1 MSASDLNR
9 EVHHFDSLTSAFA
22 LHRDRTKP
30 VAYYIGMDGG
40 ATKTLCA
47 VGTEIETL
55 ATATAGP
62 ATLLRAGR
70 DVVQQSL
77 SDSVTQACAAAGVRT
92 NQITA
97 ACLGSTGAARPDV
110 ARALHDMLAELLPKT
125 RIQIC
130 GDMEIALAAA
140 FGDGA
145 GVVVVSGTGSIAFG
159 RNADQHTARAGGL
172 GPETSDEGSGYWIGM
187 RAMKFLKGDSV
198 GAPAGLV
205 PAVLAEAEAGNIQ
218 ARELLAEAG
227 AELASL
233 ASTVCEDLFGPSR
246 QASSR
251 VDVAMAGGVFKHSE
265 LVRASFIEQLAL
277 HYPRAT
283 VRSSVIE
290 PAEGALWMARR
301 IGHP

>member
-1 MSASDLNR
+1 
-9 EVHHFDSLTSAFA
+9 
-22 LHRDRTKP
+22 

-47 VGTEIETL
+47 IGTKNEIL

-62 ATLLRAGR
+62 STLLRASP
-70 DVVQQSL
+70 DVVRQSL
-77 SDSVTQACAAAGVRT
+77 SDSVAQACAAAGIRT

-97 ACLGSTGAARPDV
+97 ACLGSTGAARSDV
-110 ARALHDMLAELLPKT
+110 ARALHDMLAELLPKAN
-125 RIQIC
+125 IQIC

-140 FGDGA
+140 FGAGP

-159 RNADQHTARAGGL
+159 RNADQRTARAGGL
-172 GPETSDEGSGYWIGM
+172 GPDTSDEGSGYWIGK
-187 RAMKFLKGDSV
+187 RAMTFLKSDATAS
-198 GAPAGLV
+198 PAALV
-205 PAVLAEAEAGNIQ
+205 PAVLAEAEAGNTQ
-218 ARELLAEAG
+218 ARDLLAEAG

-251 VDVAMAGGVFKHSE
+251 VEVAMAGGVFKHSS
-265 LVRASFIEQLAL
+265 LVRASFIEQLTL

-283 VRSSVIE
+283 VRSNVTE
-290 PAEGALWMARR
+290 PTEGALWMARR
-301 IGHP
+301 IGRQ